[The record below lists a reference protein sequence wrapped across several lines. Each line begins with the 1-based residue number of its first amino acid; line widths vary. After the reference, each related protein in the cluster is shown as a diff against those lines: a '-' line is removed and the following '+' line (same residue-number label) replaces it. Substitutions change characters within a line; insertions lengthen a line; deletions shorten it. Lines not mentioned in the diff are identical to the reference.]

1 MSCDLD
7 VQVLLLR
14 CLLAGL
20 AEFGR
25 MFVGQFKTI
34 RISCLLVNTVL
45 QTVDWYP
52 PKTPV
57 MSLWDATGFGYH
69 IAVNSLSLL
78 PPVNDMGPFIR
89 VNHRERD
96 GYFLDF
102 YYAGRCDTNTKF

>member
-7 VQVLLLR
+7 VQLLLLR

-57 MSLWDATGFGYH
+57 MSLWDATGFGVGLVT
-69 IAVNSLSLL
+69 INTTLL
-78 PPVNDMGPFIR
+78 LIV
-89 VNHRERD
+89 
-96 GYFLDF
+96 FLF
-102 YYAGRCDTNTKF
+102 FLLLMIWGLLYM